1 MAAGRR
7 LDPIYRAV
15 LLAFGLVVAYILF
28 RQLITFV
35 IAILIT
41 ILISIPLS
49 AGATRLQRHGVPRA
63 IGAFATLLVGLG
75 VLAGVFYLIIPTF
88 VDEIKRFVDQVP
100 DIANSL
106 ERHYSDL
113 TGTSPGKAGDQIQ
126 HFLNGYVKDPGKL
139 IGPIESI
146 GLGIVGVVA
155 GLIVVVLTAFY
166 IAVNPGPLL
175 ESILSLFPPDRRGRA
190 RATMDRLRTAW
201 IGWMQGLIVNMLLN
215 GVLLY
220 IGLRIIG
227 LDYAL
232 VFAVLTGLFTVVPY
246 FGAIAAG
253 IPTVLYALSISLEK
267 GLLVLGIYILTHEIE
282 GNISVPLVMANRVR
296 LHPAVVAIGVVI
308 VGELFGF
315 IGLLVAVP
323 ILSAVTILVDE
334 LWVKPM
340 EARNAA
346 AGEELR
352 ASGLAVPQSAA
363 EEEEEQE
370 EPEEIG
376 APR

>member
-1 MAAGRR
+1 MAAGKR

-41 ILISIPLS
+41 ILVSIPLS
-49 AGATRLQRHGVPRA
+49 AGATRLQRVGVPRA

-75 VLAGVFYLIIPTF
+75 VLAGLFYLVIPTF

-100 DIANSL
+100 DIAKSL
-106 ERHYSDL
+106 ERHYRDV
-113 TGTSPGKAGDQIQ
+113 TGTSPGEAGHQIK
-126 HFLNGYVKDPGKL
+126 HFLNGYVNDPGKL

-155 GLIVVVLTAFY
+155 GLVVVVLTAFY
-166 IAVNPGPLL
+166 IAVNPRPLVDG
-175 ESILSLFPPDRRGRA
+175 ILSLFPPDRRGHA
-190 RATMDRLRTAW
+190 QATMDRLRTAW
-201 IGWMQGLIVNMLLN
+201 IGWMQGLVVNMLVN
-215 GVLLY
+215 GLLLY
-220 IGLRIIG
+220 IGLRIVG

-253 IPTVLYALSISLEK
+253 VPTVLFALSISLEK

-282 GNISVPLVMANRVR
+282 GNVSVPLVMANRVR
-296 LHPAVVAIGVVI
+296 LHPAMVAIGVVI

-340 EARNAA
+340 AARNAA

-352 ASGLAVPQSAA
+352 ASGLAVPESAT

-370 EPEEIG
+370 EPEKIG

>member
-1 MAAGRR
+1 MSEQRVPVA
-7 LDPIYRAV
+7 YRAV
-15 LLAFGLVVAYILF
+15 ALAGVLLVLGLLF
-28 RQLITFV
+28 RQLATLMLAVLMTV
-35 IAILIT
+35 IF
-41 ILISIPLS
+41 SIPLS

-63 IGAFATLLVGLG
+63 IGAFATLLVGLAA
-75 VLAGVFYLIIPTF
+75 LAGLFYLIIPTF
-88 VDEIKRFVDQVP
+88 VDEVKRFVDQVP
-100 DIANSL
+100 GIAKSL
-106 ERHYSDL
+106 ERDYRDL
-113 TGTSPGKAGDQIQ
+113 TGAHPSEVGHQIK
-126 HFLNGYVKDPGKL
+126 HFLNGYVNDPGRL
-139 IGPIESI
+139 LGPIESI
-146 GLGIVGVVA
+146 GRGIVTAVF
-155 GLIVVVLTAFY
+155 GLIVVILTAFY
-166 IAVNPGPLL
+166 IAVNPTPLVDG
-175 ESILSLFPPDRRGRA
+175 ILSLFPPDRRHRA
-190 RATMDRLRTAW
+190 EAVLDRLRTAW
-201 IGWMQGLIVNMLLN
+201 IGWMQGLIVNMLVN

-220 IGLRIIG
+220 IGLRIVG

-253 IPTVLYALSISLEK
+253 IPTVLFALSFSLEK

-308 VGELFGF
+308 VGELVGF

-323 ILSAVTILVDE
+323 ILATVTILVDE

-340 EARNAA
+340 NARKAAEAGGEQITA
-346 AGEELR
+346 AGLALPPS
-352 ASGLAVPQSAA
+352 AS
-363 EEEEEQE
+363 EEEE